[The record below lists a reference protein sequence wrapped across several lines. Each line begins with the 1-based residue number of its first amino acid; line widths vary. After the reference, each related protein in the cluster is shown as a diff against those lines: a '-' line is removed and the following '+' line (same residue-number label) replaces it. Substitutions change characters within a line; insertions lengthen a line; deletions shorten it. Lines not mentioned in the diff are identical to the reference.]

1 MMFFILS
8 LIFIV
13 IPIIALSYGV
23 CFPKDNDEWLAYSS
37 ITCFVVGF
45 ILFICCAIDK
55 ETNPTA
61 IDVYRGKTTLEV
73 TYKDGVPIDTVVV
86 FKEFKERK

>member
-1 MMFFILS
+1 M
-8 LIFIV
+8 
-13 IPIIALSYGV
+13 PIITMFYVV
-23 CFPKDNDEWLAYSS
+23 CFPNNYNNEWLAYSA

-73 TYKDGVPIDTVVV
+73 TYKNGVPIDTVVV

>member
-13 IPIIALSYGV
+13 IPIITMIYVV
-23 CFPKDNDEWLAYSS
+23 CFPKSNDEWLAYSA

-45 ILFICCAIDK
+45 ILFICCTIDN

-61 IDVYRGKTTLEV
+61 IDVYQGKTTLEI
-73 TYKDGVPIDTVVV
+73 TYKDGIVIDSTVV
-86 FKEFKERK
+86 FKQ

>member
-8 LIFIV
+8 LIFII

-23 CFPKDNDEWLAYSS
+23 CFPKDNDEWLAYSA

>member
-13 IPIIALSYGV
+13 IPIIMMLYGV
-23 CFPKDNDEWLAYSS
+23 CFPKDNDDWLAYSA

-45 ILFICCAIDK
+45 ILFVCCAIDNK
-55 ETNPTA
+55 TNPTA
-61 IDVYRGKTTLEV
+61 IEGYRGKNTLEV
-73 TYKDGVPIDTVVV
+73 NYKDGVPSATDVVV
-86 FKEFKERK
+86 KKRN

>member
-23 CFPKDNDEWLAYSS
+23 CFPKDNDEWLAYSA

>member
-1 MMFFILS
+1 MIFFILS
-8 LIFIV
+8 LIFII

>member
-8 LIFIV
+8 LIFII

-73 TYKDGVPIDTVVV
+73 TYKDGVPIDTVVI

>member
-13 IPIIALSYGV
+13 IPFIMMLYGV
-23 CFPKDNDEWLAYSS
+23 CFPKDNDDWLAYSA
-37 ITCFVVGF
+37 ITCFVIVF
-45 ILFICCAIDK
+45 ILFVCFAINNK
-55 ETNPTA
+55 TNPTA

-86 FKEFKERK
+86 FKEKK

>member
-8 LIFIV
+8 LIFII

-73 TYKDGVPIDTVVV
+73 TYKNGVPIDTVVV

>member
-1 MMFFILS
+1 ML
-8 LIFIV
+8 L
-13 IPIIALSYGV
+13 
-23 CFPKDNDEWLAYSS
+23 
-37 ITCFVVGF
+37 
-45 ILFICCAIDK
+45 ILFIILAITFVIGTLIEVIFSDFNIDDVH
-55 ETNPTA
+55 EAVIITIGVIAFITSVLLTIESLNPTA

>member
-13 IPIIALSYGV
+13 IPIIMMLYGV
-23 CFPKDNDEWLAYSS
+23 CFPKDNADWLAYSA

-45 ILFICCAIDK
+45 ILFVCCAIDNK
-55 ETNPTA
+55 TNPTA

-86 FKEFKERK
+86 FKERK

>member
-13 IPIIALSYGV
+13 IPIITMFYAV
-23 CFPKDNDEWLAYSS
+23 CFPKYNDDWLAYSA
-37 ITCFVVGF
+37 ITCFAVGF
-45 ILFICCAIDK
+45 ILLICCAIDK

-86 FKEFKERK
+86 FKERK

>member
-13 IPIIALSYGV
+13 IPIITMLYAV
-23 CFPKDNDEWLAYSS
+23 CFPKDNDDWLAQSA

-45 ILFICCAIDK
+45 ILFVCCAIDN

-86 FKEFKERK
+86 FKERK

>member
-1 MMFFILS
+1 MIFFILS
-8 LIFIV
+8 LIFII

-45 ILFICCAIDK
+45 ILLICCAIDK

-61 IDVYRGKTTLEV
+61 IDVYQGKTTLEI
-73 TYKDGVPIDTVVV
+73 TYKDRVAIDSTVV
-86 FKEFKERK
+86 FK

>member
-1 MMFFILS
+1 MIFFILS
-8 LIFIV
+8 LILIV
-13 IPIIALSYGV
+13 IPIITMFYVV
-23 CFPKDNDEWLAYSS
+23 CFSKSNDDWLAYSS

-73 TYKDGVPIDTVVV
+73 TYKNGVAIDSTVV
-86 FKEFKERK
+86 FK

>member
-13 IPIIALSYGV
+13 IPIITMIYAV
-23 CFPKDNDEWLAYSS
+23 CFPNHNDEWLAYSA

>member
-13 IPIIALSYGV
+13 IPIITMLYAV
-23 CFPKDNDEWLAYSS
+23 CFPKYNDDWLAYSA

-61 IDVYRGKTTLEV
+61 IDVYRGKTTLEI
-73 TYKDGVPIDTVVV
+73 TYKNGVAIDSTVV
-86 FKEFKERK
+86 FKERK

>member
-13 IPIIALSYGV
+13 IPIITMLYAV
-23 CFPKDNDEWLAYSS
+23 CFPKYNDDWLAYSA

-45 ILFICCAIDK
+45 ILFVCCAIDNK
-55 ETNPTA
+55 TNPTA

-86 FKEFKERK
+86 FKERK

>member
-13 IPIIALSYGV
+13 IPIITMLYAV
-23 CFPKDNDEWLAYSS
+23 CFPKYNDDWLAYSA

-45 ILFICCAIDK
+45 ILFTCCAIDNK
-55 ETNPTA
+55 INPTA

-86 FKEFKERK
+86 FKERK

>member
-13 IPIIALSYGV
+13 IPIITMFYVV
-23 CFPKDNDEWLAYSS
+23 CFPNYNDEWLAYSA

-73 TYKDGVPIDTVVV
+73 TYKNGVPIDTVVV

>member
-8 LIFIV
+8 LIFII

-73 TYKDGVPIDTVVV
+73 TYKDGVPIDTVVL
-86 FKEFKERK
+86 FKERK

>member
-13 IPIIALSYGV
+13 IPIIVLSYGV

-73 TYKDGVPIDTVVV
+73 TYKNGVPIDTVVV
-86 FKEFKERK
+86 FKERK

>member
-73 TYKDGVPIDTVVV
+73 TYKDGVPIDTVVL

>member
-1 MMFFILS
+1 MMFFTLS

-37 ITCFVVGF
+37 ITCFIVGF

-61 IDVYRGKTTLEV
+61 IDVYRGKTTLSI
-73 TYKDGVPIDTVVV
+73 TYEDGVPVDSIVV
-86 FKEFKERK
+86 FKKEKK

>member
-13 IPIIALSYGV
+13 IPIITMFYVV
-23 CFPKDNDEWLAYSS
+23 CFTNYNDEWLAYSA

>member
-1 MMFFILS
+1 MIFFILS

-13 IPIIALSYGV
+13 IPIITMIYAV
-23 CFPKDNDEWLAYSS
+23 CFPKPNDDWLAYSS

-61 IDVYRGKTTLEV
+61 IDVYRGKTTLEI
-73 TYKDGVPIDTVVV
+73 TYKDGVAIDSTVV
-86 FKEFKERK
+86 FKQ

>member
-8 LIFIV
+8 LIFII

>member
-13 IPIIALSYGV
+13 IPIITLLYAV
-23 CFPKDNDEWLAYSS
+23 WFPKGNDDWLAYSA

-45 ILFICCAIDK
+45 ILFVCCAIDNK
-55 ETNPTA
+55 TNPTA

-86 FKEFKERK
+86 FTERK

>member
-61 IDVYRGKTTLEV
+61 IDVYRGNTTLEV
-73 TYKDGVPIDTVVV
+73 TYKDRVAIDSTVV
-86 FKEFKERK
+86 FNK